1 MMRIGSKDIDEA
13 VLVVAEIGNNHE
25 GDIGLAEEMIGLA
38 ARSGADSVKLQAID
52 PRLLVSP
59 IQKDRLQQLE
69 RFALSDSDFERLARV
84 AAQEGVE
91 FLLTPFS
98 SEAVGLVARLCPAV
112 KVASG
117 DNDHVLLLREIAAT
131 GLPVLLST
139 GMSDLQGVT
148 TSLLMIEAA
157 RPAAVRDPG
166 IVLLHCVSAYPTPN
180 SEANLAA
187 IRTLATLG
195 HRVGYSDHTLGV
207 EAAVSSVALGARVI
221 EKHFTDRRDR
231 SDFRDHRLSSDPD
244 EFRELVARV
253 RAVEELLGDGKK
265 RVMPSES
272 AVSTAARRSLHT
284 TQRLPA
290 GHVIEASDLIAL
302 RPAGGV
308 AASSVDEV
316 IGRSTTT
323 ALDAMQALLPTDIS

>member
-25 GDIGLAEEMIGLA
+25 GDVSLAEEMIGLA
-38 ARSGADSVKLQAID
+38 ARSGADSVKFQAID
-52 PRLLVSP
+52 PRRLVSP
-59 IQKDRLQQLE
+59 LQTDRLQQLE

-98 SEAVGLVARLCPAV
+98 GEAVGLAARLCPAV

-117 DNDHVLLLREIAAT
+117 DNEHVLLLREVAGT

-139 GMSDLQGVT
+139 GMSDVQGVLNALRT
-148 TSLLMIEAA
+148 IEAV
-157 RPAAVRDPG
+157 RPTADQDRG

-272 AVSTAARRSLHT
+272 AVSSAARRSLHT

-323 ALDAMQALLPTDIS
+323 ALDAMQALLPTDFS